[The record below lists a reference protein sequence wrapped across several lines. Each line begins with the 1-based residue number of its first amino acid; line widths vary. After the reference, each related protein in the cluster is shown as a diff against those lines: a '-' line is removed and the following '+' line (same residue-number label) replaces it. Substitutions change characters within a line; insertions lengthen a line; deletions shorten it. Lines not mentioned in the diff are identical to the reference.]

1 MRRGAKPTKAKV
13 EADPAVCRKSPMNE
27 ASRRQLEGHLVIV
40 YPGPPASP
48 ALVLRRDDALGF
60 GLPGP
65 EEPQDLAARP
75 ARSLAGRRSGQRQ
88 VLF

>member
-27 ASRRQLEGHLVIV
+27 ASRRRQLEGHWVIV
-40 YPGPPASP
+40 YPGPPGSP

-65 EEPQDLAARP
+65 EEPQDLAPRP
-75 ARSLAGRRSGQRQ
+75 ARSLAGRGSGQR
-88 VLF
+88 